1 MKKKVIIAIIIAV
14 WAILFLNPFSLW
26 LISELLDEAARD
38 TALMI
43 GESKAYDA
51 ALKGKKPII
60 IEAQEN
66 ILNIPTL
73 CAANSNMLRELI
85 RYHKIDVY
93 TNAKLLKVAKENI
106 IIEVDG
112 EEKVLEVDTV
122 VKSIGYNPS
131 NKEETKNIHV
141 IGDALKVGNLMDA
154 IWKAYDLANTL

>member
-1 MKKKVIIAIIIAV
+1 
-14 WAILFLNPFSLW
+14 
-26 LISELLDEAARD
+26 
-38 TALMI
+38 
-43 GESKAYDA
+43 
-51 ALKGKKPII
+51 
-60 IEAQEN
+60 
-66 ILNIPTL
+66 
-73 CAANSNMLRELI
+73 MLRELI

-93 TNAKLLKVAKENI
+93 TNAKLLKVTKENI